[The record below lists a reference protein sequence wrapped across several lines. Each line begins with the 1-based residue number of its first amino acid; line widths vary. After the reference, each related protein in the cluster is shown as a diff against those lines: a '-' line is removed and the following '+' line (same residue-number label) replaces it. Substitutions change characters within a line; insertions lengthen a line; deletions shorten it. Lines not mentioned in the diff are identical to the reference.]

1 MTEKKQM
8 VSVRRLAGPLVH
20 TIGEYEWSEAN
31 GFTAEVDVDTAAGLL
46 TEPRGRF
53 SLAPGLSPAGRKALA
68 EAMGVEPKNIVV
80 PEADAPAPTAPEVT
94 VSNIVGGKRAL
105 DLAALGINEARH
117 LAALDDEGVERLAVS
132 SGASR
137 DEVKAWTKQAKN
149 EVKNGK

>member
-1 MTEKKQM
+1 MTDKKQM
-8 VSVRRLAGPLVH
+8 VGVRRLPGPVVH
-20 TIGEYEWSEAN
+20 TIGEYEWSAAN
-31 GFTAEVDVDTAAGLL
+31 SFMTEVDIETAAGLL

-53 SLAPGLSPAGRKALA
+53 SLAPGLSVAGRKALA
-68 EAMGVEPKNIVV
+68 EAMGVEPKNIIV

-137 DEVKAWTKQAKN
+137 EEVKAWTKQAKN
-149 EVKNGK
+149 EVKNG

>member
-1 MTEKKQM
+1 MSDKKQM
-8 VSVRRLAGPLVH
+8 IGVRRLAGPVVH
-20 TIGEYEWSEAN
+20 TIGDYEWSEAN

-53 SLAPGLSPAGRKALA
+53 SVAPGLSAAGRKALS
-68 EAMGVEPKNIVV
+68 EAMGVEPKNIYV
-80 PEADAPAPTAPEVT
+80 PEADAPPPAAPEVT

-105 DLAALGINEARH
+105 DLAALGVTEARH
-117 LAALDDEGVERLAVS
+117 LAGLDDEGVERLAGS

-137 DEVKAWTKQAKN
+137 EEVRAWAKQAN

>member
-1 MTEKKQM
+1 MSDKKQM
-8 VSVRRLAGPLVH
+8 VGVRWVSGPVVH
-20 TIGEYEWSEAN
+20 TIGDYEWSEAN
-31 GFTAEVDVDTAAGLL
+31 GFTAEVDIDTAAGLL

-53 SLAPGLSPAGRKALA
+53 SVAPGLSAAGRKALA
-68 EAMGVEPKNIVV
+68 EAMGVEPKNIYV

-137 DEVKAWTKQAKN
+137 EEVKAWTKQAKN

>member
-1 MTEKKQM
+1 MSDKKQM
-8 VSVRRLAGPLVH
+8 IGVRRVAGPVVH
-20 TIGEYEWSEAN
+20 TIGDYEWSEAN
-31 GFTAEVDVDTAAGLL
+31 GFTAEVDIDTAAGLL

-53 SLAPGLSPAGRKALA
+53 SVAPGLSAAGRKALA
-68 EAMGVEPKNIVV
+68 EAMGVEPKNIYV

-105 DLAALGINEARH
+105 DLAALGVTEARH
-117 LAALDDEGVERLAVS
+117 LAGLDDEGVERLAAS

-137 DEVKAWTKQAKN
+137 EEVKAWTKQAKN

>member
-1 MTEKKQM
+1 MSDKKQM
-8 VSVRRLAGPLVH
+8 IGVRRVAGPVVH
-20 TIGEYEWSEAN
+20 TIGDYEWSEAN
-31 GFTAEVDVDTAAGLL
+31 GFTAEVDIDTAAGLL

-53 SLAPGLSPAGRKALA
+53 SVAPGLSAAGRKALA
-68 EAMGVEPKNIVV
+68 EAMGVEPKNIYV

-117 LAALDDEGVERLAVS
+117 LAALDDEGIERLAAS

-137 DEVKAWTKQAKN
+137 EEVRAWVKQAKN

>member
-1 MTEKKQM
+1 MTDKKQM
-8 VSVRRLAGPLVH
+8 IAIRRLAGPLVH

-31 GFTAEVDVDTAAGLL
+31 GFTADVDVDTAAGLL

-68 EAMGVEPKNIVV
+68 EVMGVEPKNIIV

-117 LAALDDEGVERLAVS
+117 LAALDDEGIERLAAS

-137 DEVKAWTKQAKN
+137 EEVRAWVKQAKN

>member
-1 MTEKKQM
+1 MTDKKQM
-8 VSVRRLAGPLVH
+8 IAIRRLAGPVVH
-20 TIGEYEWSEAN
+20 TIGDYEWSEAN

-68 EAMGVEPKNIVV
+68 EAMGVEPKNIIV

-94 VSNIVGGKRAL
+94 VSNIVGGKRAPE
-105 DLAALGINEARH
+105 LAALGITEARH
-117 LAALDDEGVERLAVS
+117 LAGLDDEGIERLAVS

-137 DEVKAWTKQAKN
+137 EEVKAWTKQAKN
-149 EVKNGK
+149 EVKNG

>member
-1 MTEKKQM
+1 MSDKKQM
-8 VSVRRLAGPLVH
+8 IGVRRLAGPVVH
-20 TIGEYEWSEAN
+20 TIGDYEWSEAN

-68 EAMGVEPKNIVV
+68 EVMGVEPKNIIV

-137 DEVKAWTKQAKN
+137 EEVKAWTKQAKN

>member
-1 MTEKKQM
+1 MSDKKQM
-8 VSVRRLAGPLVH
+8 IGVRRVAGPVVH
-20 TIGEYEWSEAN
+20 TIGDYEWSEAN
-31 GFTAEVDVDTAAGLL
+31 GFTADVDVDTAAGLL

-68 EAMGVEPKNIVV
+68 EVMGVEPKNIIV

-117 LAALDDEGVERLAVS
+117 LAALDDEGIERLAAS

-137 DEVKAWTKQAKN
+137 EEVRAWVKQAKN

>member
-1 MTEKKQM
+1 MSDKKQM
-8 VSVRRLAGPLVH
+8 IGVRRLAGPVVH
-20 TIGEYEWSEAN
+20 TIGDYEWSEAN

-68 EAMGVEPKNIVV
+68 EAMGVETKNIMV
-80 PEADAPAPTAPEVT
+80 PEEGAPPPTAPAVT

-117 LAALDDEGVERLAVS
+117 LAALDDEGVERLAAS

-137 DEVKAWTKQAKN
+137 EEVRAWAKQAN

>member
-1 MTEKKQM
+1 MSDKKQM
-8 VSVRRLAGPLVH
+8 VGVRRGSGPVVH
-20 TIGEYEWSEAN
+20 TIGEYVWSEAN

-68 EAMGVEPKNIVV
+68 EAMGVVPKNIYV
-80 PEADAPAPTAPEVT
+80 PEADAPPPAAPEVT

-137 DEVKAWTKQAKN
+137 EEVKAWTKQAKN
-149 EVKNGK
+149 EVKNG

>member
-1 MTEKKQM
+1 MTDKKQM
-8 VSVRRLAGPLVH
+8 IAIRRLAGPVVH
-20 TIGEYEWSEAN
+20 TIGDYEWSEAN

-53 SLAPGLSPAGRKALA
+53 SLAPGLSQAGRKALA
-68 EAMGVEPKNIVV
+68 EVMGVEPKNIIV

-137 DEVKAWTKQAKN
+137 EEVKAWTKQAKN